1 MTDGSETT
9 GGFSGQEWLRHFME
23 ARGRMDAEVTW
34 MTFVIGQAG
43 AVMALGDQA
52 DAEKMLEAL
61 KSNRDDLK
69 VATEKLNSVVA
80 DMVANAERT
89 TAAKSEAE
97 Q

>member
-1 MTDGSETT
+1 
-9 GGFSGQEWLRHFME
+9 
-23 ARGRMDAEVTW
+23 
-34 MTFVIGQAG
+34 
-43 AVMALGDQA
+43 
-52 DAEKMLEAL
+52 MLEAL

-69 VATEKLNSVVA
+69 VATEKLNGVVA